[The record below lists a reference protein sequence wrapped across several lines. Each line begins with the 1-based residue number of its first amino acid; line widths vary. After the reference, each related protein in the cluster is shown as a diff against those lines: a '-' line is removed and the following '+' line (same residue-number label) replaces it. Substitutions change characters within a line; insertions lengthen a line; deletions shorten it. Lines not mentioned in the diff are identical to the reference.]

1 MDTDLISRQA
11 AIDAL
16 NDDITI
22 TGEQNAQTVV
32 EYIHRVCKKLN
43 NIPSAEP
50 QRKKG
55 RWIQNTT
62 YQMVGSD
69 AVVAEAYCSE
79 CELYSSQINAFGYV
93 SYDICPR
100 CGAEMT
106 GGDEE

>member
-1 MDTDLISRQA
+1 MCEDLISRQE
-11 AIDAL
+11 AIYAL
-16 NDDITI
+16 DGISNM
-22 TGEQNAQTVV
+22 ELCARAYRTV
-32 EYIHRVCKKLN
+32 KGMLKAL
-43 NIPSAEP
+43 PSAEP

-69 AVVAEAYCSE
+69 AVVAEACCSE

-106 GGDEE
+106 GGE